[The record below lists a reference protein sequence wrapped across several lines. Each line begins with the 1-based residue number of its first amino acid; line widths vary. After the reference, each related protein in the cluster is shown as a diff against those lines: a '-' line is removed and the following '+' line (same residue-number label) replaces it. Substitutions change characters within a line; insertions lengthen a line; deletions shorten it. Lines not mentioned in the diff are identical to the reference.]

1 MRLVLAVGVP
11 RDGRFAAEARRHG
24 HEIVGRAGSAA
35 ELDTLIADERP
46 DAAVVV
52 SSPQY
57 LTSRTV
63 SLSDDHAVRL
73 VVLVG
78 DDVERRHAA
87 SLGLHETV
95 DAASDWAPIDPLLR
109 GPRPTLEA
117 VAPRARRGVVIAVW
131 GPAGS
136 PGRTTLAI
144 GIAAELAAL
153 GHDVALA
160 DVDTHAA
167 SVGPTLGMLDESPG
181 FAAACRLA
189 GAGALDRAE
198 LERVGQRHDAPTGG
212 FWVLTGIARADRWPE
227 LSGDRVASV
236 IRECRSWVD
245 YTVLDIAAS
254 LESDEEIVSDLFAP
268 RRNAAAVTALHE
280 ADRLV
285 AVGSGDPVGMSRFLR
300 AYPDA
305 IDISRAGAATVV
317 VNRVRASAIGL
328 NPGDQV
334 RRTLSR
340 FGGIEAPMLVPE
352 DRSAVD
358 GAVLSGR
365 TLPELSPRSPA
376 RQAIRDLAR
385 TLAPDTVRRGGRR
398 RR

>member
-1 MRLVLAVGVP
+1 MRVVLAVGVP

-35 ELDTLIADERP
+35 ELDALLTDERP
-46 DAAVVV
+46 DAAVVA
-52 SSPQY
+52 STPQY

-63 SLSDDHAVRL
+63 ALADDHAVRL

-87 SLGLHETV
+87 SLGLHETL
-95 DAASDWAPIDPLLR
+95 DAA
-109 GPRPTLEA
+109 
-117 VAPRARRGVVIAVW
+117 
-131 GPAGS
+131 S
-136 PGRTTLAI
+136 PGRTTVAI

-153 GHDVALA
+153 GHEVALA
-160 DVDTHAA
+160 DVDTQAA

-227 LSGDRVASV
+227 LSADRVASV

-245 YTVLDIAAS
+245 YTVLDLAAS

-305 IDISRAGAATVV
+305 IDISRAGTATVV

-328 NPGDQV
+328 NPADQV

-340 FGGIEAPMLVPE
+340 FGGIEDAILVPE

-376 RQAIRDLAR
+376 RQAMREIVR

>member
-1 MRLVLAVGVP
+1 MRVVLAVGVP
-11 RDGRFAAEARRHG
+11 VDGRFAAQARRHG
-24 HEIVGRAGSAA
+24 HEVVGRAGSAA
-35 ELDTLIADERP
+35 DLDGLIAEERP
-46 DAAVVV
+46 DAAVVA
-52 SSPQY
+52 SSPRY
-57 LTSRTV
+57 LTSRSV
-63 SLSDDHAVRL
+63 ALADDHGVRL

-78 DDVERRHAA
+78 DELERRHAA

-95 DAASDWAPIDPLLR
+95 DAAADWPTIDPLLR
-109 GPRPTLEA
+109 GPRPTLELR
-117 VAPRARRGVVIAVW
+117 APRERRGEVIAVW

-136 PGRTTLAI
+136 PGRTTIAI
-144 GIAAELAAL
+144 GIAAELAAM

-167 SVGPTLGMLDESPG
+167 AVGPTLGLLDESPG

-189 GAGALDRAE
+189 GAGALDRVE
-198 LERVGQRHDAPTGG
+198 LERVGQRHESPAGS

-227 LSGDRVASV
+227 LSGERVSRV
-236 IRECRSWVD
+236 IRECRAWVD
-245 YTVLDIAAS
+245 YTVLDTAAS
-254 LESDEEIVSDLFAP
+254 LESDEELVSDLFAP

-305 IDISRAGAATVV
+305 IDLSGTAGATVV
-317 VNRVRASAIGL
+317 MNRVRASAIGM

-340 FGGIEAPMLVPE
+340 LGGVEAPLLIPE
-352 DRSAVD
+352 DRTAVD

-365 TLPELSPRSPA
+365 TLAESAPRSPA
-376 RQAIRDLAR
+376 RQALRDLAR